1 MEEDILFAAITR
13 PAMIAGVTYTGL
25 LLNMMVTVILFI
37 GFNRISLLLVFLP
50 IHILM
55 YVICWKEPRYFEIF
69 KVWFITKGASR
80 ARNIWKSST
89 YGH

>member
-37 GFNRISLLLVFLP
+37 GFNRISLLLVFVP

-55 YVICWKEPRYFEIF
+55 YVVCWKEPRYFEIG

-80 ARNIWKSST
+80 ARNFWKSST